1 MSIDSL
7 TELSSPF
14 DEGSSTKTL
23 PASANKFEEEETKRK
38 SVNHLKTGKAHSMAS
53 KIDGNS

>member
-23 PASANKFEEEETKRK
+23 PASANKIEEEETKRK
-38 SVNHLKTGKAHSMAS
+38 SVNHLKAGKTYSMAS
-53 KIDGNS
+53 KVDGSQ